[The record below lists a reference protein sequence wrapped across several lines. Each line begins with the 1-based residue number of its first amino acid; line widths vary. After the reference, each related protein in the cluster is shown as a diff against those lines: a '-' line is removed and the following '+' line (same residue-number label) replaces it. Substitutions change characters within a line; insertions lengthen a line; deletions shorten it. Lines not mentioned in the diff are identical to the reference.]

1 MALDKSLDFPEP
13 HFPYLKTRLIGNPQP
28 VSQNEEGLTRVSDSS
43 HSTAVHGT
51 PAWGRGSAGREI
63 HKQMYGTVLP
73 RRGKKH
79 L

>member
-1 MALDKSLDFPEP
+1 M
-13 HFPYLKTRLIGNPQP
+13 
-28 VSQNEEGLTRVSDSS
+28 NEEGLTRVSDSS